1 MKSFK
6 LPLLAM
12 LSAATLLASC
22 SSEQADA
29 PQGAA
34 PQRLQPIDVATV
46 VTADVVDWSN
56 FTTRLQAPQTVELR
70 PRVSGVIES
79 IEFTEGSRVNKGD
92 LLVKLDPRPFAA
104 EVNRLKAQ
112 RDAATA
118 ALKQA
123 QLEERRSS
131 SLRKNKAISAEEA
144 DARVFQAQQRRA
156 ELASVEA
163 ALEAARLNLE
173 FTAIRSP
180 LNGNTSNAFIQPG
193 NTVNANASVLT
204 NLVSTE
210 QVHAYFDIDERTWNA
225 QFADVTADT
234 QLAVYLQLTGEDD
247 YGHMGVLDF
256 IDNRVDFNTGT
267 LRVRGTFATESLKL
281 RPGAFAR
288 VRIAPP
294 QQTNSILV
302 PETAIGTDLKNRFV
316 LAVDA
321 DNKLAYRL
329 VTLGT
334 RIGSLRVIK
343 TGLKEGDRIAVN
355 GPARVGP
362 GMPIQPREVNIDTS
376 ALNKKVPL
384 TRIDATIQNNAVAL
398 VE

>member
-1 MKSFK
+1 MKALT
-6 LPLLAM
+6 LPLAALFAATTL
-12 LSAATLLASC
+12 LSAC
-22 SSEQADA
+22 SSDEQGGA
-29 PQGAA
+29 GAA
-34 PQRLQPIDVATV
+34 PQQQLQPIDVATV
-46 VTADVVDWSN
+46 VTANVIDWSN

-79 IEFTEGSRVNKGD
+79 IEFTEGARVNKGD

-104 EVNRLKAQ
+104 EVKRLKAQ
-112 RDAATA
+112 RDAAQA

-180 LNGNTSNAFIQPG
+180 LNGRVSNAFIQPG

-225 QFADVTADT
+225 QFAEVTADT
-234 QLAVYLQLTGEDD
+234 KLAVYLQLTGEDD
-247 YGHMGVLDF
+247 YSHMGQLDF

-267 LRVRGTFATESLKL
+267 LRVRATFPTDSHKL
-281 RPGAFAR
+281 RPGSFAR
-288 VRIAPP
+288 VRIAPH
-294 QQTNSILV
+294 QQTSSILV

-316 LAVDA
+316 LTVDGE
-321 DNKLAYRL
+321 NTLQYSP

-334 RIGSLRVIK
+334 RVGSLRVVK
-343 TGLKEGDRIAVN
+343 TGLKAGDRIAVN

-362 GMPIQPREVNIDTS
+362 GMPIQPREVDVDTS
-376 ALNKKVPL
+376 ALDKAQPL
-384 TRIDATIQNNAVAL
+384 TRIGSDLSPAAVAL
-398 VE
+398 AE

>member
-6 LPLLAM
+6 LPLVAM

-34 PQRLQPIDVATV
+34 QQQLQPIDVASV

-79 IEFTEGSRVNKGD
+79 IEFTEGSRVKKGD

-112 RDAATA
+112 RDAAKA

-163 ALEAARLNLE
+163 ALESARLNLE

-193 NTVNANASVLT
+193 NTVNANSSVLT

-225 QFADVTADT
+225 QFSDVTADT

-267 LRVRGTFATESLKL
+267 LRVRGTFPTDSNKL
-281 RPGAFAR
+281 RPGSFAR
-288 VRIAPP
+288 VRIAPH
-294 QQTNSILV
+294 QQTSSILV

-316 LAVDA
+316 LTVDA
-321 DNKLAYRL
+321 ENKLEYRL

-334 RIGSLRVIK
+334 RIGSLRVVK

-362 GMPIQPREVNIDTS
+362 GMPIQPRDVEVDTS
-376 ALNKKVPL
+376 ALDKKIPL
-384 TRIDATIQNNAVAL
+384 TRIEATIQTNAVAL
-398 VE
+398 AE